1 MALTRPMT
9 VLVTL
14 ADDDRWLVRLL
25 RFGAFACLAGWAWQH
40 LYWEGPYGPLFWRG
54 EALDFVAHHGGDWDD
69 FVGQTPGAGAVQR
82 WIAWMAWPY
91 VICAALTITA
101 RPRAWLQLSGL
112 AVGGLCLAAL
122 AYSKYLAAAREL
134 PMLVEHAAQ
143 VASPV
148 LLALALACGA
158 KHRAV
163 IAATTGAVIMTFA
176 AHGAYALGWWPT
188 PASFY
193 AMATVVLGTDEATT
207 TAILRSAGALDLLI
221 CVGLLAPRL
230 RRGCML
236 YAATWGLLTA
246 LARPV
251 AGMSL
256 DLRFWGADQFLYEA
270 MVRAPHFT
278 LPLYLALIWRRP
290 LARGD
295 QPEPAAA

>member
-14 ADDDRWLVRLL
+14 ANDDRWLVRLL

-54 EALDFVAHHGGDWDD
+54 EALDFFAHHGGDWDD

-101 RPRAWLQLSGL
+101 RQRAWLQLSGL

-163 IAATTGAVIMTFA
+163 IAATIGAVIMTFA

-230 RRGCML
+230 RRSCML

-278 LPLYLALIWRRP
+278 LPLYLMLIWRRP

>member
-101 RPRAWLQLSGL
+101 RPRAWLQFSGL

-122 AYSKYLAAAREL
+122 AYSKYLTAAREL

>member
-14 ADDDRWLVRLL
+14 ANDDRWLVRLL

-54 EALDFVAHHGGDWDD
+54 EALDFFAHHGGDWDD

-101 RPRAWLQLSGL
+101 RQRAWLQLSGL

-230 RRGCML
+230 RRSCML

-278 LPLYLALIWRRP
+278 LPLYLMLIWRRP